1 MFSENNTK
9 KLPKKK
15 AKEKRETCSGSGV
28 PQNRRKTSSVM
39 VRGIFLCKKHV
50 LYVLSTQKNWKLK
63 NPYWLV
69 LTNNCTSEKQNKA
82 KEKSTSSVSL
92 SPTQNVILQQRVHL
106 ISYLNNEWVLL
117 TLAHCPWFFLEI
129 KRRKRHT
136 PTRCWS
142 VHNWSPPG
150 CVLDTFH
157 IIAFHGSV
165 HLYVPKLELV
175 SIKIN
180 IF

>member
-1 MFSENNTK
+1 MAKCWLVGGNNSTETSKLTVMLACTLRQVFSENNTK
-9 KLPKKK
+9 KLPKQK
-15 AKEKRETCSGSGV
+15 AKKKRETWSGSGV

-50 LYVLSTQKNWKLK
+50 LYVLSTRNNWKLK
-63 NPYWLV
+63 NSYWLV

-117 TLAHCPWFFLEI
+117 TLAHCPWFF
-129 KRRKRHT
+129 
-136 PTRCWS
+136 
-142 VHNWSPPG
+142 
-150 CVLDTFH
+150 
-157 IIAFHGSV
+157 
-165 HLYVPKLELV
+165 
-175 SIKIN
+175 
-180 IF
+180 